1 MRFSELS
8 GKRVAIWG
16 AGREGSR
23 AYAELSS
30 AAASI
35 AIVVTGGGA
44 APSNAPGRVVSGDD
58 AFTELLAADVV
69 VKSPGIPHTS
79 PEFLA
84 LRDAGVP
91 ITSLMDLWLNEHSAR
106 VIAVTGTKGKSTTST
121 LIAHFLGALGAPAS
135 LAGNVGIP
143 VSRELGSEIEV
154 AVAEVSSYQAADL
167 TASPRTAVL
176 TSLYPEHL
184 PWHGGYDAYVG
195 DKLNLIAHGAE
206 TVVLPALTGELAD
219 RARARA
225 GEATRL
231 VTPADLGI
239 TVTADALHWGDAGT
253 VTSAETTLRGAH
265 NLMNAALALT
275 AVAAHREVAVADR
288 PQLLAA
294 LRAFAPLAHRLE
306 VIPTSDGRVWVDDSL
321 ATAPEA
327 VVAALDTY
335 AESRVVLV
343 AGGADRG
350 LSFAPLITHL
360 RGAGHERGT
369 QIVTVGPAGS
379 RLLAEL
385 GTAFSAA
392 YAAADFAD
400 ALARA
405 RSLTG
410 NGDVILLSPGAP
422 SFDEFAD
429 YEARAAA
436 FRSVAQE
443 AQP

>member
-1 MRFSELS
+1 MRFSDLA
-8 GKRVAIWG
+8 GKRLAIWG
-16 AGREGSR
+16 AGREGTR
-23 AYAELSS
+23 AYEAL
-30 AAASI
+30 AADAASI
-35 AIVVTGGGA
+35 EIVVTGGGTVPA
-44 APSNAPGRVVSGDD
+44 DAPGPVVAGED
-58 AFTELLAADVV
+58 AFAALRAADVV

-79 PEFLA
+79 PEFAA

-91 ITSLMDLWLNEHSAR
+91 VTSLMDLWLNEHGDR

-121 LIAHFLGALGAPAS
+121 LVTHFLGALDVTAT

-143 VSRELGSEIEV
+143 VSRELSPGLDV

-184 PWHGGYDAYVG
+184 PWHGGYEAYVG

-206 TVVLPALTGELAD
+206 TVVLPALTGELAE
-219 RARARA
+219 RARAKVA
-225 GEATRL
+225 TTTRL
-231 VTPADLGI
+231 VTPAELGI
-239 TVTADALHWGDAGT
+239 TVTDDALHWGEAGT
-253 VTSAETTLRGAH
+253 VTSEDTTLRGAH
-265 NLMNAALALT
+265 NLMNAALAIT
-275 AVAAHREVAVADR
+275 AVCVHRDVDPADR
-288 PQLLAA
+288 PRLLAA

-306 VIPTSDGRVWVDDSL
+306 VIPTTDGRVWVDDSL

-335 AESRVVLV
+335 ATSRVVLV

-350 LSFAPLITHL
+350 LDFAPLLAHL
-360 RGAGHERGT
+360 RTSGAQRDT
-369 QIVTVGPAGS
+369 RIVTVGPAGE
-379 RLLAEL
+379 RLRAEL
-385 GTAFSAA
+385 GPSYTAGTAG
-392 YAAADFAD
+392 ADFAD

-405 RSLTG
+405 RELTG
-410 NGDVILLSPGAP
+410 AGDVILLSPGAP

-436 FRSVAQE
+436 FRAAAE
-443 AQP
+443 ASA

>member
-1 MRFSELS
+1 MRFSELA
-8 GKRVAIWG
+8 GKRLAIWG
-16 AGREGSR
+16 AGREGAR
-23 AYAELSS
+23 AYTEL
-30 AAASI
+30 AGEAGSI
-35 AIVVTGGGA
+35 EIVVTGDGA
-44 APSNAPGRVVSGDD
+44 APADAPGPVVAGDR
-58 AFTELLAADVV
+58 AFAALRDADVV

-79 PEFLA
+79 PEYAA

-91 ITSLMDLWLNEHSAR
+91 ITSLMDLWLTEHGDR

-121 LIAHFLGALGAPAS
+121 LVTHFLGALDVTAT

-143 VSRELGSEIEV
+143 VSRELAPGLEV
-154 AVAEVSSYQAADL
+154 AVAEVSSYQAAEL

-184 PWHGGYDAYVG
+184 PWHGGYEAYVG

-206 TVVLPALTGELAD
+206 TVVLPALNGELAE

-225 GEATRL
+225 AARTRL
-231 VTPADLGI
+231 VTPAELGI
-239 TVTADALHWGDAGT
+239 TVTDDALHWGEAGT

-275 AVAAHREVAVADR
+275 AVCVHRSVAPADR
-288 PQLLAA
+288 PRLLAA

-306 VIPTSDGRVWVDDSL
+306 VIPTTDGRVWVDDSL

-327 VVAALDTY
+327 VVAALETY
-335 AESRVVLV
+335 ADSRVVLV

-350 LSFAPLITHL
+350 LDFGPLLAHL
-360 RGAGHERGT
+360 RAAGAERGT
-369 QIVTVGPAGS
+369 RVVTVGPAGA
-379 RLLAEL
+379 RLRAEL
-385 GTAFSAA
+385 GPDFAA
-392 YAAADFAD
+392 EAPGTHFAD

-405 RSLTG
+405 RELTG
-410 NGDVILLSPGAP
+410 PGDVILLSPGAP

-436 FRSVAQE
+436 FRAAAE
-443 AQP
+443 ASA

>member
-23 AYAELSS
+23 AYAELS
-30 AAASI
+30 AVAGAI

-44 APSNAPGRVVSGDD
+44 APADAPGRVVSGDG
-58 AFTELLAADVV
+58 AFDELLAADVV

-84 LRDAGVP
+84 LRAAGVP

-121 LIAHFLGALGAPAS
+121 LVAHFLRAIGVEAT

-143 VSRELGSEIEV
+143 VSRDLGTGIEV

-184 PWHGGYDAYVG
+184 PWHGGYDAYVE

-206 TVVLPALTGELAD
+206 AVVLPEPEGELAE

-225 GEATRL
+225 GAATRML
-231 VTPADLGI
+231 TPGDLGI

-275 AVAAHREVAVADR
+275 AVSAHREVDPAER
-288 PQLLAA
+288 PRLLAA

-335 AESRVVLV
+335 AGSRVVLV

-350 LSFAPLITHL
+350 LSFAPLIAHL
-360 RGAGHERGT
+360 GAAGRERGT
-369 QIVTVGPAGS
+369 QVVTVGPAGS
-379 RLLAEL
+379 RLGTEL
-385 GTAFSAA
+385 GADFPAA
-392 YAAADFAD
+392 HAAENFAD

-410 NGDVILLSPGAP
+410 PGDVILLSPGAP

-436 FRSVAQE
+436 FRAVAQ
-443 AQP
+443 AS